1 MIEVTRLNG
10 QPFSIN
16 AIYIELLEETPD
28 TIITLTNGKKYIVRE
43 PIEEVKE
50 KITNFYKQITIIGRP
65 EMEGS

>member
-43 PIEEVKE
+43 PLEEVKE
-50 KITNFYKQITIIGRP
+50 KITTFYKQITIIGRP
-65 EMEGS
+65 EVEGS